1 MVYASLAR
9 RRVVRK
15 APQREAGA
23 VAAAA
28 VHPCTRLPDT
38 PARRER
44 GSRLAEAVEVLPP
57 WSSVAVGRAAAVG
70 FRPVAETNGRMSA
83 RQRLCGSVALQEQH
97 RRVLCGS
104 AGARG
109 ALAALAQRL
118 CAAC

>member
-28 VHPCTRLPDT
+28 VHPCTRPPDA

-57 WSSVAVGRAAAVG
+57 WSSVPVGRAAAVG
-70 FRPVAETNGRMSA
+70 LRPVPETSARMSE
-83 RQRLCGSVALQEQH
+83 RQRLCGCVALREQH
-97 RRVLCGS
+97 RQVLCGS
-104 AGARG
+104 ADARG
-109 ALAALAQRL
+109 ALPAIAQRL
-118 CAAC
+118 CAAF